1 MVAFCRGILQRREGI
16 LALTTALLFLLI
28 AARAPEYLGE
38 QNIDNLLTSWGFLA
52 ILAAG
57 QMTVLLTGGI
67 DLSQASVLA
76 FTGMFLA
83 ILSQF
88 LPAAPA
94 AAFVVLGLLMGA
106 GLGLV
111 NGAAVAWIGIP
122 PIIVT
127 LGTMTIIRGL
137 VYVLSGGAW
146 ISSHEMSERFK
157 FFAADETIGLPNV
170 FLAAA
175 ACCVIIWLWLR
186 FTGSGRNV
194 YAFGSN
200 PAASRNAGISRS
212 QVQLSVFIVS
222 GAVAGLC
229 GYLWAARF
237 AIAYTQAA
245 EGREFAI
252 IAACVIGGVSIAGG
266 RGTLAGAALGAL
278 FIAVLETALP
288 FLRINAFAQLAVVGA
303 VILVA
308 VAANARAERKPGR
321 QILVPQERRAMPD
334 AAEQP

>member
-1 MVAFCRGILQRREGI
+1 MAAAARTALQRREGI
-16 LALTTALLFLLI
+16 LAVTIAVLFILI
-28 AARAPEYLGE
+28 VIRAPEYLGE

-52 ILAAG
+52 ILAIG

-83 ILSQF
+83 LLSQIS
-88 LPAAPA
+88 PAAPA
-94 AAFVVLGLLMGA
+94 IAFVLLGLLMGA
-106 GLGLV
+106 GLGLL
-111 NGAAVAWIGIP
+111 NGIAVAWVGIP
-122 PIIVT
+122 PIIAT

-170 FLAAA
+170 FLSAIV
-175 ACCVIIWLWLR
+175 CCAGIWFWLHFMR
-186 FTGSGRNV
+186 SGRDI

-200 PAASRNAGISRS
+200 QTAARNAGISRK
-212 QVQLSVFIVS
+212 QVQMLVFVVS

-252 IAACVIGGVSIAGG
+252 IAACVIGGVSIMGG
-266 RGTLAGAALGAL
+266 RGT
-278 FIAVLETALP
+278 
-288 FLRINAFAQLAVVGA
+288 VVGA
-303 VILVA
+303 
-308 VAANARAERKPGR
+308 
-321 QILVPQERRAMPD
+321 
-334 AAEQP
+334 

>member
-1 MVAFCRGILQRREGI
+1 MVTAAGTVLQRREGI
-16 LALTTALLFLLI
+16 LAITTAVLFILI
-28 AARAPEYLGE
+28 VIRAPEYLGE

-52 ILAAG
+52 ILAIG

-83 ILSQF
+83 ILSQN
-88 LPAAPA
+88 LPDTPA
-94 AAFVVLGLLMGA
+94 VVFVLLGLLMGA

-111 NGAAVAWIGIP
+111 NGIAVAWIGIP
-122 PIIVT
+122 PIIAT

-157 FFAADETIGLPNV
+157 FFAADETAGLPNV
-170 FLAAA
+170 FLCAAV
-175 ACCVIIWLWLR
+175 CCVAIWLWMR
-186 FTGSGRNV
+186 FTRSGRDI

-200 PAASRNAGISRS
+200 PTAARNAGISRR
-212 QVQLSVFIVS
+212 QVQMLVFVVS

-266 RGTLAGAALGAL
+266 RGTLIGAGARGN
-278 FIAVLETALP
+278 VHCGSG
-288 FLRINAFAQLAVVGA
+288 NFASFPADKRLCATGRRRRGHTDRCCRERPRGTQ
-303 VILVA
+303 
-308 VAANARAERKPGR
+308 ARKADTRSSGPKHSAR
-321 QILVPQERRAMPD
+321 
-334 AAEQP
+334 